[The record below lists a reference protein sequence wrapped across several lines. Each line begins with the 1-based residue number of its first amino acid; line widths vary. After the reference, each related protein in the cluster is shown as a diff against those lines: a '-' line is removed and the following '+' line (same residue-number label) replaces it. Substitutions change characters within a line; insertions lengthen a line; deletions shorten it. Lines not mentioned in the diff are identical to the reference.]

1 VRTKISKGKVEYIL
15 NSEQTCF
22 ESIHS
27 KCLSIRAA
35 CKSITGQAQMV
46 VLVDSVHVG
55 VVEPAGMAPQ
65 QLRQVVRHLDHRRA
79 VPFARELVRR
89 FRGRRLR

>member
-1 VRTKISKGKVEYIL
+1 
-15 NSEQTCF
+15 
-22 ESIHS
+22 
-27 KCLSIRAA
+27 
-35 CKSITGQAQMV
+35 MV